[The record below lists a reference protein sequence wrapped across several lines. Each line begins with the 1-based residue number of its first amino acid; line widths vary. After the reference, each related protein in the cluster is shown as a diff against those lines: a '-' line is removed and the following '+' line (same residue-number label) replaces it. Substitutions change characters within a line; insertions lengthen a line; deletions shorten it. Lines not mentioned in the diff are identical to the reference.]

1 MPIHVPADLDKSQM
15 ENYRLAT
22 EAASALAR
30 YAFDQVGLPRL
41 VAVTFP
47 ENVAS
52 QRVLEK
58 VGFVHD
64 GMSTYKTFQ
73 VTHFTCE
80 ASEWRKRRAEAGD
93 AGRRGR
99 GRGRRAPR

>member
-1 MPIHVPADLDKSQM
+1 M
-15 ENYRLAT
+15 LA
-22 EAASALAR
+22 S
-30 YAFDQVGLPRL
+30 YAFTQVGLPRL

-47 ENVAS
+47 ENIAS
-52 QRVLEK
+52 RHVLEK

-73 VTHFTCE
+73 VTHFICE
-80 ASEWRKRRAEAGD
+80 ASEWRKRRAAAGD

-99 GRGRRAPR
+99 GRGRQAHR

>member
-1 MPIHVPADLDKSQM
+1 MSAALLIPSVS
-15 ENYRLAT
+15 AT
-22 EAASALAR
+22 EAACALAR

-47 ENVAS
+47 ENIAS
-52 QRVLEK
+52 RHVLEK

-64 GMSTYKTFQ
+64 GMADYKTFQ
-73 VTHFTCE
+73 VTHFTFE

-93 AGRRGR
+93 ADRRGR